1 MAYAVSPTSCA
12 FPGYRRLILKE
23 KVQCPAAEKRGD
35 GDAREQPDSR
45 ATVTSPHALSS
56 RLLTGWVRGCVWSL
70 EKRAVQESPPCLHL
84 FRSLS
89 KQWVTF
95 LTPMYVTELDRSLS
109 QQVKWKPESVESPF
123 LENNIFGSGQSRI
136 YEMRPFPHPSLSLPR
151 KPNVRKNC

>member
-1 MAYAVSPTSCA
+1 MLPKRPGCCLPLDSGSCC
-12 FPGYRRLILKE
+12 FPYIVCLSW
-23 KVQCPAAEKRGD
+23 VQKINSERKSSVPSSEEKRGD

-56 RLLTGWVRGCVWSL
+56 RLLTGWVGGCVWSL

-123 LENNIFGSGQSRI
+123 LEKNTFGSGQSRN
-136 YEMRPFPHPSLSLPR
+136 L
-151 KPNVRKNC
+151 